1 MAVLAGLVAGLVVG
15 TVVWRLW
22 APQLVIPALLRE
34 NVRGAQVPT
43 AGGVTIIVSILV
55 VEAVRALWG
64 DDAGPARILTVLV
77 VAVFG
82 GLGLLDDV
90 LGSGADGRG
99 FKGHVRALAHGRLT
113 TGGVKLVCGFSTAL
127 IASSLVDSGR
137 ADGWPPRAGH
147 VAQLVADA
155 ALVALSANLGNLFD
169 RAPGRTLKV
178 SALAFVVLCASIGTE
193 PRLGAVATSL
203 GAGLALVMPDLRE
216 RVMLGD
222 TGANALGA
230 ALGFGL
236 VLTAST
242 TVRVVVLIVV
252 LLLNVA
258 SEAVSFSSV
267 IDRVPALRAIDRLG
281 RLPR

>member
-15 TVVWRLW
+15 AVVWKLW

-113 TGGVKLVCGFSTAL
+113 TGGVKLVCGFSAAL
-127 IASSLVDSGR
+127 IACSLVDTGGG
-137 ADGWPPRAGH
+137 DGWPPHAGH

-178 SALAFVVLCASIGTE
+178 SALLFVVLCASMGTE
-193 PRLGAVATSL
+193 PRLGAVATTV
-203 GAGLALVMPDLRE
+203 GAGLALAIPDLRE

-236 VLTAST
+236 VLTASA
-242 TVRVVVLIVV
+242 TVRVVVLIAV
-252 LLLNVA
+252 LVLNAA

-267 IDRVPALRAIDRLG
+267 IDRVPPLRAIDRLG
-281 RLPR
+281 RLQR

>member
-1 MAVLAGLVAGLVVG
+1 MAVMASLVAGIAVG
-15 TVVWRLW
+15 AIVWKLW
-22 APQLVIPALLRE
+22 APQLLVPALLRE

-43 AGGVTIIVSILV
+43 AGGVTIVVSILV

-113 TGGVKLVCGFSTAL
+113 TGGVKLVCGFAAAL
-127 IASSLVDSGR
+127 IASSLVDSGGS
-137 ADGWPPRAGH
+137 DGWPPQAGH

-178 SALAFVVLCASIGTE
+178 SALLFGVLCVAVGTE
-193 PRLGAVATSL
+193 PRLGAVATTL
-203 GAGLALVMPDLRE
+203 GAGLALLVADLHE

-222 TGANALGA
+222 TGANAVGA
-230 ALGFGL
+230 AIGFGV

-242 TVRVVVLIVV
+242 TVRVAVLVAV
-252 LLLNVA
+252 LLLNAA

-267 IDRVPALRAIDRLG
+267 IDRVPPLRAIDRLG

>member
-1 MAVLAGLVAGLVVG
+1 MSVLAGLVAGLLVG
-15 TVVWRLW
+15 AGVWRLW
-22 APQLVIPALLRE
+22 SPHVTMPSLLRE

-43 AGGVTIIVSILV
+43 AGGITIVVAILV

-99 FKGHVRALAHGRLT
+99 FKGHARALLEGRLT
-113 TGGVKLVCGFSTAL
+113 TGGVKLVCGFAVAL
-127 IASSLVDSGR
+127 IGCSLVD
-137 ADGWPPRAGH
+137 AGGSL
-147 VAQLVADA
+147 QLLADA
-155 ALVALSANLGNLFD
+155 ALVALCANLGNLFD

-178 SALAFVVLCASIGTE
+178 GVLAFALLCAGGLE
-193 PRLGAVATSL
+193 PRLGGVATTIGAGVALAVA
-203 GAGLALVMPDLRE
+203 DLRE

-230 ALGFGL
+230 ALGFGV
-236 VLTAST
+236 VLTVST
-242 TVRVVVLIVV
+242 GVRLVVLVAV
-252 LLLNVA
+252 LALNLA
-258 SEAVSFSSV
+258 SEVVSFSSV
-267 IDRVPALRAIDRLG
+267 IDRIPPLRGIDRLG

>member
-1 MAVLAGLVAGLVVG
+1 MSVLAGFVAGLVVG
-15 TVVWRLW
+15 AAVWRLW
-22 APQLVIPALLRE
+22 SPHTDVPALLRE

-43 AGGVTIIVSILV
+43 AGGITIIVAILV

-64 DDAGPARILTVLV
+64 DAAGPARILTVLV

-99 FKGHVRALAHGRLT
+99 FKGHARALLDGRLT
-113 TGGVKLVCGFSTAL
+113 TGGVKLVCGFAVAL
-127 IASSLVDSGR
+127 IGCSLADDGR
-137 ADGWPPRAGH
+137 
-147 VAQLVADA
+147 VLQLLADA
-155 ALVALSANLGNLFD
+155 ALVALCANLGNLFD

-178 SALAFVVLCASIGTE
+178 GAIAFVALCIAVGLE
-193 PRLGAVATSL
+193 PRLGGVGATI
-203 GAGLALVMPDLRE
+203 GAGAALAIADLRE

-230 ALGFGL
+230 ALGFGV
-236 VLTAST
+236 VLTTST
-242 TVRVVVLIVV
+242 SARLAVLVAV
-252 LLLNVA
+252 LALNLA
-258 SEAVSFSSV
+258 SEVVSFSRV
-267 IDRVPALRAIDRLG
+267 IDRVAPLRGIDRLG

>member
-1 MAVLAGLVAGLVVG
+1 MSVLAGLVAGLVVG
-15 TVVWRLW
+15 AIVWRLW
-22 APQLVIPALLRE
+22 SPHVTMPSLLRE

-43 AGGVTIIVSILV
+43 AGGITIVVAILV

-64 DDAGPARILTVLV
+64 DAAGPARILTVLV

-99 FKGHVRALAHGRLT
+99 FKGHARALLEGRLT
-113 TGGVKLVCGFSTAL
+113 TGGVKLICGFAVAV
-127 IASSLVDSGR
+127 IGCSLVD
-137 ADGWPPRAGH
+137 AGGAGLSPH
-147 VAQLVADA
+147 SHRVVQLLADA
-155 ALVALSANLGNLFD
+155 ALVALCANLGNLFD

-178 SALAFVVLCASIGTE
+178 AVVAFAVLCIVVGLE
-193 PRLGAVATSL
+193 PRLGGVATTVGAGVALAVA
-203 GAGLALVMPDLRE
+203 DLRE

-230 ALGFGL
+230 ALGFGV
-236 VLTAST
+236 VLATST
-242 TVRVVVLIVV
+242 GARVAVLVVVLG
-252 LLLNVA
+252 LNLA
-258 SEAVSFSSV
+258 SEVVSFSRV
-267 IDRVPALRAIDRLG
+267 IDRVPPLRGIDRLG

>member
-1 MAVLAGLVAGLVVG
+1 MSVLAGLVAGLVVG
-15 TVVWRLW
+15 TAVWRLW
-22 APQLVIPALLRE
+22 SPHTSMPSLLRE
-34 NVRGAQVPT
+34 NVRGMQVPT
-43 AGGVTIIVSILV
+43 AGGITIIVSILV

-99 FKGHVRALAHGRLT
+99 FKGHARALLDGRLT
-113 TGGVKLVCGFSTAL
+113 TGGVKLVCGFAVAV
-127 IASSLVDSGR
+127 IGCSLVDAGG
-137 ADGWPPRAGH
+137 AGGWPPHSHR
-147 VAQLVADA
+147 VVQLLADA
-155 ALVALSANLGNLFD
+155 ALVALCANLGNLFD

-178 SALAFVVLCASIGTE
+178 GVLAFAVLCVVAGLE
-193 PRLGAVATSL
+193 PRLGGVAATV
-203 GAGLALVMPDLRE
+203 GAGVALAGADLRE

-230 ALGFGL
+230 AIGFGI

-242 TVRVVVLIVV
+242 GARVVVLVAV
-252 LLLNVA
+252 LALNLA
-258 SEAVSFSSV
+258 SEVVSFSAV
-267 IDRVPALRAIDRLG
+267 IDRVPPLRGIDRLG

>member
-1 MAVLAGLVAGLVVG
+1 MSVVAGLVAGIVVG
-15 TVVWRLW
+15 AAVWRLW
-22 APQLVIPALLRE
+22 SPHVTTPSLLRE

-43 AGGVTIIVSILV
+43 AGGITIVVSILV

-64 DDAGPARILTVLV
+64 DDAGAARILTVLV

-99 FKGHVRALAHGRLT
+99 FKGHARALLAGRLT
-113 TGGVKLVCGFSTAL
+113 TGGVKLVCGFAVAL
-127 IASSLVDSGR
+127 IGCSLVDDGR
-137 ADGWPPRAGH
+137 
-147 VAQLVADA
+147 VVQLLADA
-155 ALVALSANLGNLFD
+155 ALVALCANLGNLFD

-178 SALAFVVLCASIGTE
+178 SIVSFALLCALVGLE
-193 PRLGAVATSL
+193 PRLGGVATTI
-203 GAGLALVMPDLRE
+203 GAGAALGMADLRE

-230 ALGFGL
+230 AIGFGI

-242 TVRVVVLIVV
+242 GARVVVLLVA
-252 LLLNVA
+252 LALNLA
-258 SEAVSFSSV
+258 SEVVSFSRI
-267 IDRVPALRAIDRLG
+267 IDRVPPLRGIDRLG